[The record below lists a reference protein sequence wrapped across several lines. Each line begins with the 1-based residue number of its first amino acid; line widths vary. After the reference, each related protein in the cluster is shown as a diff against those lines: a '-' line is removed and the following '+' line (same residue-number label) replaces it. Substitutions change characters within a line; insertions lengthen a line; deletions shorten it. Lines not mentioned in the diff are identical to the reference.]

1 VRSALTAIT
10 CTRYLVQV
18 SPTNRRQAVL
28 PLAAI
33 ALLACGGQAVTPV
46 ATPRPA
52 VGVQEHASA
61 TKAPGGTIHDVT
73 YDSSG
78 RTVSAYLLIPD
89 GKGPFAA
96 IVFAHWYTGRNGADR
111 HEFVDEA
118 TVLLKLGVV
127 SLLPQGQF
135 PWKEDPS
142 GVEHDQA
149 AIDAQVADFKAGIDV
164 LLEQPGVD
172 PARLAFVGHDYGAMY
187 GALLMARDARIKGAA
202 LMAGDPIWVTWFATY
217 WQFMKTD
224 ADKATYASRMAA
236 YDPISVLPMTKAS
249 FLIQFG
255 SSDVY
260 ISRPEAD
267 RLVAAVPGDK
277 SVRFYA
283 AGHELNALA
292 MADRLTWLRS
302 LLKLP

>member
-1 VRSALTAIT
+1 MSGSSRG
-10 CTRYLVQV
+10 Q
-18 SPTNRRQAVL
+18 PVL
-28 PLAAI
+28 LLAAV
-33 ALLACGGQAVTPV
+33 ALLACSGQPP
-46 ATPRPA
+46 ATAPRTL
-52 VGVQEHASA
+52 VGVEEHAAA
-61 TKAPGGTIHDVT
+61 TNAPGGTIHDVI

-78 RTVSAYLLIPD
+78 RSVSAYLLIPD

-96 IVFAHWYTGRNGADR
+96 ILFAHWYTGRNGADR
-111 HEFVDEA
+111 REFLDEA
-118 TVLLKLGVV
+118 TSLLKLGVV

-172 PARLAFVGHDYGAMY
+172 ATRLAFVGHDYGAMH
-187 GALLMARDARIKGAA
+187 GALLMARDPRIKGAV
-202 LMAGDPIWVTWFATY
+202 LMTADPIWVTWFATY
-217 WQFMKTD
+217 WQVLKTD
-224 ADKATYASRMAA
+224 AEKATYARRMAA
-236 YDPISVLPMTKAS
+236 YDPVSVLPMAKAS

-255 SSDVY
+255 SSDVF
-260 ISRPEAD
+260 ITRPVAD
-267 RLVAAVPGDK
+267 SFFAAVPGDK

-283 AGHELNALA
+283 AGHALNALA
-292 MADRLTWLRS
+292 MTDRLTWLRS